1 MVYDVV
7 TFKYPI
13 HVSLLLHYTEKTGT
27 NLFSAGL
34 LRWRAQHQTR
44 GPPFCSWGVSCD
56 RDKMAESKF
65 FAAGSSESESSASE
79 DEQPVVQ
86 KPAAIITK

>member
-1 MVYDVV
+1 
-7 TFKYPI
+7 
-13 HVSLLLHYTEKTGT
+13 
-27 NLFSAGL
+27 
-34 LRWRAQHQTR
+34 
-44 GPPFCSWGVSCD
+44 
-56 RDKMAESKF
+56 MAESKF